1 MTGMTVRSRLAVAF
15 LLTTSMT
22 GAAAG
27 DNVIVFTQVPCQF
40 LEPENGRNHGFEAT
54 SKAECEQINART
66 AAERLAATRPIK
78 LRPGRY
84 IFRVTNRNVPYELGF
99 WLRGAGTLD
108 RLSLPSVAGKG
119 LTTGT
124 TKDFEILLEEGEYLY
139 SSPRN
144 PTPDYRLVVRQRSG
158 ITRE

>member
-1 MTGMTVRSRLAVAF
+1 MKVGPRLAIAF
-15 LLTTSMT
+15 VLTASTT

-27 DNVIVFTQVPCQF
+27 GNVIVFTQVPCQF
-40 LEPENGRNHGFEAT
+40 IEPENGKNHGFEART
-54 SKAECEQINART
+54 RAECEEINAKT
-66 AAERLAATRPIK
+66 AAKRLAATKPIK

-108 RLSLPSVAGKG
+108 RLSLPSVHGKG

-124 TKDFEILLEEGEYLY
+124 TRDFEVLLEEGEYIY
-139 SSPRN
+139 SSPSN

-158 ITRE
+158 LASE

>member
-1 MTGMTVRSRLAVAF
+1 LSLGTRLAIAF
-15 LLTTSMT
+15 GLTASMT
-22 GAAAG
+22 GAAAE

-40 LEPENGRNHGFEAT
+40 LEPENGHNHGFEAK
-54 SKAECEQINART
+54 SRAECEEINART
-66 AAERLAATRPIK
+66 ASKRLAATKPIK

-108 RLSLPSVAGKG
+108 RLSLPSVSGKG
-119 LTTGT
+119 LTTGET
-124 TKDFEILLEEGEYLY
+124 RDFEVLLEQGEYVY
-139 SSPRN
+139 SSPSN

-158 ITRE
+158 LTRE